1 MVDPE
6 DYQPRLRWWS
16 HVWRYALTLTL
27 GVAGWIELGI
37 WQCKHDRAWLVL
49 DLGLGL
55 ACLVL
60 VAWRRR
66 HPLQIALITGA
77 VSAVSG
83 LSAGPATLALVSLA
97 TRRRWREII
106 PAGLV
111 NLAGALVLDWMNPA
125 SQDEQIITWPI
136 IFAAVAVTVA
146 IGMYIGSRR
155 ELLATLRERANISE
169 AAQAA
174 RVEQAR
180 TAERAQIA
188 REMHDV
194 LAHRISLVTMH
205 AGALTYRKDLDADQM
220 RVTAEVIQENS
231 HQAMVELREVLGLL
245 RDGPGD
251 SAPELPQP
259 SACDLP
265 ALLNEA
271 KKAGM
276 HVESELIELD
286 GIPETLG
293 RTVYRVIQEGLT
305 NARKHAPNTLVK
317 VSLAGRAGDGLT
329 AEVRN
334 PLPIGSR
341 SVAKPESG
349 LGLIGLSE
357 RAALAGGLLTH
368 EMTAGH
374 EFVLTVWIPWPA

>member
-1 MVDPE
+1 MVDPDE
-6 DYQPRLRWWS
+6 YQPRLRWWG
-16 HVWRYALTLTL
+16 HAWRYALTIALSV
-27 GVAGWIELGI
+27 GGWIELGI
-37 WQCKHDRAWLVL
+37 WQYKHDRPWMAL

-55 ACLVL
+55 GCLVL

-66 HPLQIALITGA
+66 FPLQLAVITGA
-77 VSAVSG
+77 VSAISG
-83 LSAGPATLALVSLA
+83 FAAGPATLALVSLS

-106 PAGLV
+106 PAALV
-111 NLAGALVLDWMNPA
+111 NTAGALTLDWFNPA

-136 IFAAVAVTVA
+136 IFAAIAVTVA

-155 ELLATLRERANISE
+155 ELIATLRERANVSE

-174 RVEQAR
+174 RVAQAR

-220 RVTAEVIQENS
+220 RTTAEVIQENS

-265 ALLNEA
+265 ALLDEA
-271 KKAGM
+271 RNAGM
-276 HVESELIELD
+276 HVESDLIELD

-305 NARKHAPNTLVK
+305 NARKHGPNTLVRVVLSGK
-317 VSLAGRAGDGLT
+317 PGEGLT

-334 PLPIGSR
+334 PLPVGSR
-341 SVAKPESG
+341 SAANPESG

-368 EMTAGH
+368 EMNEN

>member
-1 MVDPE
+1 MKAI
-6 DYQPRLRWWS
+6 DYQPELGWWS
-16 HVWRYALTLTL
+16 HVWRYALMLTISGL
-27 GVAGWIELGI
+27 AWFEVAD
-37 WQCKHDRAWLVL
+37 WQWDNHRWWFWT

-55 ACLVL
+55 LGLVL
-60 VAWRRR
+60 VAWRRAF
-66 HPLQIALITGA
+66 PVPVAVIVNVLSFGSFTMAGA
-77 VSAVSG
+77 
-83 LSAGPATLALVSLA
+83 ATLALVSLA

-106 PAGLV
+106 PVGILSLTGGLV
-111 NLAGALVLDWMNPA
+111 LEHFNPVNNDA
-125 SQDEQIITWPI
+125 YAFTIPFIVAI
-136 IFAAVAVTVA
+136 VAVTVGW
-146 IGMYIGSRR
+146 GMYIGSRR

-205 AGALTYRKDLDADQM
+205 AGALTYRTDLDADQM
-220 RVTAEVIQENS
+220 RATAEVIQENS

-245 RDGPGD
+245 REGPGD

-265 ALLNEA
+265 ALLDEA
-271 KKAGM
+271 RSAGM
-276 HVESELIELD
+276 HVESRLIELD

-305 NARKHAPNTLVK
+305 NARKHAPNTLVNVILTGK
-317 VSLAGRAGDGLT
+317 PGDGLT

-334 PLPIGSR
+334 RLPIGLPSTIE
-341 SVAKPESG
+341 PESG
-349 LGLIGLSE
+349 LGLIGLAE
-357 RAALAGGLLTH
+357 RTALAGGLLTH
-368 EMTAGH
+368 QVTPEH
-374 EFVLTVWIPWPA
+374 EFVLSAWIPWPA